1 MQEKITQEQA
11 FHLRRVEL
19 EAQEMSKEELIGA
32 LLDCWEARFQQ
43 KQIFQASSRAAGLM
57 FRLDEEEPCYVLES
71 EEDLQKIFGHE
82 PTEEERQLPQASL
95 GTCHN
100 GVGHGRLFS
109 TRKING

>member
-1 MQEKITQEQA
+1 MQENITQEQA
-11 FHLRRVEL
+11 FYLRRVEL

-82 PTEEERQLPQASL
+82 PTEEEIDNYLRRVWEHATMELDMEEIILDSED
-95 GTCHN
+95 
-100 GVGHGRLFS
+100 
-109 TRKING
+109 